1 MNAPEL
7 SPAPELDLD
16 PFSLGVLADPYPGH
30 AILREAGPLVHLS
43 RYGIW
48 AVARHVEV
56 SAVLQDWR
64 TFCSGRGGGLSDFA
78 REKPWRPPSIIL
90 EADPPLH
97 TRTRSVLSK
106 VLSRPA
112 LMRLR
117 EHMRERADALL
128 DEVLAGSHFEA
139 VSRLAQ
145 AFPLTVFPDAVGVAR
160 EGRENLLPYGDM
172 AFNAFGPRNELFEAS
187 MLKAAEVT
195 AWIAAQC
202 RRGALDANGF
212 GAQIYAEVD
221 RGTITEEEA
230 GLLVRSLLTAGLDT
244 TIHSL
249 AHALHCFALWPD
261 QWQAIR
267 QDPSL
272 IRNAFEEVIRYAS
285 PVQTFFRTTTRETQ
299 IGGTLIPE
307 GEKVLLFLA
316 AANRD
321 PRRWQDPD
329 RFDVHRDTTGHVG
342 FGHGI
347 HQCVG
352 QMVARLEAE
361 ILIGALARRVRC
373 FELDG
378 QPGFR
383 PNNTLR
389 ALERL
394 PLRVELA
401 TRIVPNRVKAPT
413 LELRV
418 ARKRIEALDIC
429 SFELVDPSGKRLP
442 QFSPGAHL
450 DVEVRQGLTR
460 QYSLCNDRS
469 DRHRYLIAVLR
480 EPASRGG
487 SKALH
492 EEIDEGQVI
501 RVSEPKSHFRL
512 ATDARRS
519 LLLAGGIGVT
529 PILAMAMHLA
539 KIGEEF
545 EMHYCTRSLQRTAFL
560 GRIRRSSFASRV
572 HLHLDDG
579 TADQKLNLTKVLDA
593 SDGSTHLYVCGPS
606 GFMDFVLGAAR
617 AHGWAESRLH
627 YEFFAAEVFRSDSDS
642 EFDVELASSGRVVHV
657 GRAQTVAQAL
667 VAAGV
672 ALPVS
677 CEQGVCGTC
686 LTGVLAGIPNHRDS
700 YLTAEERAANRSF
713 TPCCSRART
722 PRLVLD
728 L

>member
-1 MNAPEL
+1 MSASEL
-7 SPAPELDLD
+7 SAAPELDVD
-16 PFSLGVLADPYPGH
+16 PFSLGFLADPYPGH
-30 AILREAGPLVHLS
+30 AMLRDAGPVVRLS

-48 AVARHVEV
+48 AVARHAEV
-56 SAVLQDWR
+56 SAILHDWK
-64 TFCSGRGGGLSDFA
+64 TFCSGRGGGLSDFVK
-78 REKPWRPPSIIL
+78 EKPWRPPSIIL

-117 EHMRERADALL
+117 DGMRRQAETLL
-128 DEVLAGSHFEA
+128 DEVFADSRIEA

-145 AFPLTVFPDAVGVAR
+145 AFPLRVFPDAVGVAPD
-160 EGRENLLPYGDM
+160 GRENLLPYGDM
-172 AFNAFGPRNELFEAS
+172 AFNAFGPRNALFEAS

-195 AWIAAQC
+195 AWIAEQC
-202 RRGALDANGF
+202 RRTALSANGF
-212 GAQIYAEVD
+212 GAEIYAEAD
-221 RGTITEEEA
+221 CGTITEEEA
-230 GLLVRSLLTAGLDT
+230 ALLVRSLLTAGLDT

-267 QDPSL
+267 QDPAL

-285 PVQTFFRTTTRETQ
+285 PVQTFFRTTTRDTE
-299 IGGTLIPE
+299 IAGTPMSE

-321 PRRWQDPD
+321 PRRWQEPD
-329 RFDVHRDTTGHVG
+329 RFDVRRDASGHVG
-342 FGHGI
+342 FGRGI

-352 QMVARLEAE
+352 QMVGRLEAE
-361 ILIGALARRVRC
+361 ALIGALARRVRR

-378 QPGFR
+378 PPVFR

-394 PLRVELA
+394 PLRVKVEPA
-401 TRIVPNRVKAPT
+401 RPAVRERAAM

-429 SFELVDPSGKRLP
+429 SFELVDPAGGKLP
-442 QFSPGAHL
+442 QFVAGAHL
-450 DVEVRQGLTR
+450 DVEVRAGLTR
-460 QYSLCNDRS
+460 QYSLCNDPAERN
-469 DRHRYLIAVLR
+469 RYLIAVLR
-480 EPASRGG
+480 ESASRGG
-487 SKALH
+487 SIVMH
-492 EEIDEGQVI
+492 EEVQEGQLI
-501 RVSEPKSHFRL
+501 RVSEPINHFPL
-512 ATDARRS
+512 VAGVRRN
-519 LLLAGGIGVT
+519 LLVAGGIGVT

-539 KIGEEF
+539 RAGAAF
-545 EMHYCTRSLQRTAFL
+545 EMHYCTRSLERTAFL
-560 GRIRRSSFASRV
+560 GRIRRSTFASRV

-579 TADQKLNLTKVLDA
+579 TPEQRLDVAKVLDA
-593 SDGSTHLYVCGPS
+593 SGAETHLYVCGPR
-606 GFMDFVLGAAR
+606 GFMNFVLNASRAR
-617 AHGWAESRLH
+617 GWPESRLH
-627 YEFFAAEVFRSDSDS
+627 FEFFAAEVLHTDSDSD
-642 EFDVELASSGRVVHV
+642 FDVELASSGRLIRVRR
-657 GRAQTVAQAL
+657 GQTVAQAL
-667 VAAGV
+667 LAAGV
-672 ALPVS
+672 ALPLS

-686 LTGVLAGIPNHRDS
+686 LTGVLAGTPDHRDS

-713 TPCCSRART
+713 TPCCSRARSS
-722 PRLVLD
+722 RLVLD